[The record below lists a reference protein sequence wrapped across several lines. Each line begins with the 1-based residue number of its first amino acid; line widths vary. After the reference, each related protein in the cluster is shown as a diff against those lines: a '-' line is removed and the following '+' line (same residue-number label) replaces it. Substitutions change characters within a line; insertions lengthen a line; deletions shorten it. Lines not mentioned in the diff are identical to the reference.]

1 MPGARDSLEKMER
14 KSLAGWIP
22 ILLVLVGFGAY
33 AADFILQTSFVIDG
47 ERYFS
52 LFDDPM
58 VSMRY
63 AANLA
68 NGDGLVWN
76 PGGERVEGFS
86 NPLWV
91 GTMALV
97 HMLPLPL
104 SKTSLVIQV
113 LCAVLLVANLV
124 VVGMLSRHLSN
135 DSNLVEFVAV
145 VLTAFYYPLNN
156 WALLGNDVAP
166 AILLMSLVVW
176 LVVRQVDHGHVGGW
190 IYVLMS
196 VGTWVRLD
204 LVVLYMVVWLYLIVV
219 DGKRRRFHLLFGG
232 AVLVGSMGIQTALRY
247 GYYGDVLPNPYYLKL
262 TGGPM
267 GLRLAHGASALLDF
281 LWSFNWVVFAS
292 PLLMFAFARDR
303 KALLLIAVVLAVVGY
318 SVYVG
323 ADAWEHRGGANRF
336 LASAMGLFFVLLA
349 SALERLRR
357 AVLHRARW
365 KTTSATRVSHLAV
378 LLAAAAVLVNSNA
391 SLGLGSLRAALLR
404 ERPIYAIGN
413 ERNVSIGLFLRSIT
427 DEEATIAY
435 VAAGA
440 APYFAGR
447 QAVDLLG
454 KTDLHVA
461 RVQMRISSTAPLEG
475 YRPGHMKRDYA
486 YSIGQLRPDVVVETW
501 PGTRDEFAPFLPEY
515 LEIRNPALERFLP
528 DGRMYL
534 RRDSEHIQWDLVQA
548 FIYDSESEG

>member
-1 MPGARDSLEKMER
+1 MER

-33 AADFILQTSFVIDG
+33 AAIFILQTSFVIDG

-91 GTMALV
+91 GAMALV
-97 HMLPLPL
+97 HLLPLPP

-113 LCAVLLVANLV
+113 FCAVLLAANLV
-124 VVGMLSRHLSN
+124 VVGLLSRHLSN
-135 DSNLVEFVAV
+135 DSRLVAFVAV
-145 VLTAFYYPLNN
+145 ALTAFYYPLNN
-156 WALLGNDVAP
+156 WSLLGNDVAP
-166 AILLMSLVVW
+166 AILLTSLVVW
-176 LVVRQVDHGHVGGW
+176 LVVRQVDHGHAGGW
-190 IYVLMS
+190 IYILMGA
-196 VGTWVRLD
+196 GTWLRLD
-204 LVVLYMVVWLYLIVV
+204 LAVLYLVVWLYLSVV

-232 AVLVGSMGIQTALRY
+232 AVLVGSLGIQTALRY
-247 GYYGDVLPNPYYLKL
+247 GYYGELLPNTYYLKL
-262 TGGPM
+262 TGGPI
-267 GLRLAHGASALLDF
+267 GLRLARGASVLVDF
-281 LWSFNWVVFAS
+281 LWSFNWVVFAV
-292 PLLMFAFARDR
+292 PLLVFASARDR
-303 KALLLIAVVLAVVGY
+303 KALLLITVILAVVGY

-323 ADAWEHRGGANRF
+323 GDAWEHRGGANRF

-349 SALERLRR
+349 SAAEGLRR
-357 AVLHRARW
+357 TVLQLARW
-365 KTTSATRVSHLAV
+365 ETTGATRISQLAV
-378 LLAAAAVLVNSNA
+378 LLVAAAVFVNSNA
-391 SLGLGSLRAALLR
+391 SLGLVSLPEAFLR
-404 ERPIYAIGN
+404 QRPVYASGN

-454 KTDLHVA
+454 KTDPYVA
-461 RVQMRISSTAPLEG
+461 RLPMRISSTAPLEE
-475 YRPGHMKRDYA
+475 YRPGHMKWDYG
-486 YSIGQLRPDVVVETW
+486 YSIGQLRPDIVVETW
-501 PGTRDEFAPFLPEY
+501 RGTKDEFAPFLREY
-515 LEIRNPALERFLP
+515 LEIRNPALEPFLP

-534 RRDSEHIQWDLVQA
+534 RKDSEHIQWDLVQA